1 MSLIDHL
8 DELRVR
14 LIRYV
19 VILMILVLG
28 CYGFRKEILDLIRMP
43 VEGPLERYSQS
54 IKDPLPES
62 PDQAVFKDLDQYD
75 CNCSRSLKTHELSLP
90 QTVQTAPVEVT
101 PDFPLA
107 EPPKVEGL
115 LDQIREGHQIDW
127 TALGDQAIRDFRAI
141 YYSAMGDDKKA
152 ATIYQGKE
160 NQGPPPEQT
169 YYQDDQGQVLEL
181 SCRCVRDNAQ
191 AKTAHMVYIG
201 LPELFFAQMK
211 VSMYAALFLSFPF
224 LMIEIWGFA
233 GPALYK
239 DEKLVF
245 WGFGLSTF
253 VFFTGG
259 ALFGYFV
266 VFPYGFDFFLSL
278 SQPGEIMPSLAI
290 GEYLDFT
297 IKLFLAFGLIFELPV
312 AVFILAR
319 LGIITPM
326 MMVQNSRV
334 ALVVV
339 MIVSAVLTPPDP
351 FTMFLMAGP
360 LIVLY
365 IISIGV
371 CFIGLNKK
379 KATLRA
385 QGINPE
391 EL

>member
-1 MSLIDHL
+1 
-8 DELRVR
+8 
-14 LIRYV
+14 
-19 VILMILVLG
+19 
-28 CYGFRKEILDLIRMP
+28 
-43 VEGPLERYSQS
+43 
-54 IKDPLPES
+54 
-62 PDQAVFKDLDQYD
+62 
-75 CNCSRSLKTHELSLP
+75 
-90 QTVQTAPVEVT
+90 
-101 PDFPLA
+101 
-107 EPPKVEGL
+107 
-115 LDQIREGHQIDW
+115 
-127 TALGDQAIRDFRAI
+127 
-141 YYSAMGDDKKA
+141 
-152 ATIYQGKE
+152 
-160 NQGPPPEQT
+160 
-169 YYQDDQGQVLEL
+169 
-181 SCRCVRDNAQ
+181 
-191 AKTAHMVYIG
+191 
-201 LPELFFAQMK
+201 